1 MKKIS
6 ASELWR
12 RFWAVLW
19 LRCSHC
25 LRGPVYAGL
34 FRMHERCPVCGIQH
48 EREHGYFLMAIVF
61 GYFFYLAVLM
71 PLSIWL
77 YRMETPIWQF
87 VVVITVVSVVLIPPV
102 FHYARVLW
110 LHIDEVLDPRA

>member
-1 MKKIS
+1 MKKITIT
-6 ASELWR
+6 ELWR
-12 RFWAVLW
+12 RVWAVLR
-19 LRCSHC
+19 LRCSYC
-25 LRGPVYAGL
+25 MRGPVYAGF
-34 FRMHERCPVCGIQH
+34 FRMYERCPVCGIQH

-77 YRMETPIWQF
+77 YRIRLPMWQF
-87 VVVITVVSVVLIPPV
+87 VTVITVVSIVLIPPV

>member
-1 MKKIS
+1 MKNITIN
-6 ASELWR
+6 ELLR

-25 LRGPVYAGL
+25 LRGPVYEGV
-34 FRMHERCPVCGIQH
+34 FQMYERCPVCGIQY
-48 EREHGYFLMAIVF
+48 EREHGFFLMAIVF

-77 YRMETPIWQF
+77 YRMRVPMLSF
-87 VVVITVVSVVLIPPV
+87 VIVITVVSIVLIPPV
-102 FHYARVLW
+102 FHYARVIW